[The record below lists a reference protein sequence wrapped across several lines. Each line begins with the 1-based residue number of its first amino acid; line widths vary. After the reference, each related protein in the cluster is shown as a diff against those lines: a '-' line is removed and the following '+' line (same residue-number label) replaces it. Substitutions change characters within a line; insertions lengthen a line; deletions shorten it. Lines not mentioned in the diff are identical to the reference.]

1 MRAVR
6 EGIYIGDL
14 GDAAA
19 VKASE
24 VPLVS
29 HVLSLVG
36 SSSSLLDSKTSAHTQ
51 GAENL
56 HKLAVPMLD
65 EDSQNLL
72 DNLESCLEFIEKGRS
87 RGGVLVHCAAG
98 VSRSAAVVTAYL
110 MQKEHLSAAAALKS
124 LRRISPGVHPN
135 DGFMEQLAIF
145 ESMGNKIDRDS
156 SSYKKFKVKFLGE
169 SFAKGEVMESSS
181 YASDPGSATVKLPA
195 PSNTNES
202 GTERSTVYRCKKCRR
217 VVARD
222 ENVIGHDVGG
232 GESAFKWQKRG
243 GKEGMYT
250 QAPVCTSMFVEPMQW
265 MTAVEEGVVEG
276 KLQCVKCEARL
287 GNFNWSG
294 MQCSCGAWV
303 TPAFQLHKS
312 RMDAAYF

>member
-98 VSRSAAVVTAYL
+98 VSRRYFCRT
-110 MQKEHLSAAAALKS
+110 
-124 LRRISPGVHPN
+124 
-135 DGFMEQLAIF
+135 
-145 ESMGNKIDRDS
+145 
-156 SSYKKFKVKFLGE
+156 
-169 SFAKGEVMESSS
+169 FA
-181 YASDPGSATVKLPA
+181 TL
-195 PSNTNES
+195 
-202 GTERSTVYRCKKCRR
+202 
-217 VVARD
+217 
-222 ENVIGHDVGG
+222 
-232 GESAFKWQKRG
+232 
-243 GKEGMYT
+243 
-250 QAPVCTSMFVEPMQW
+250 
-265 MTAVEEGVVEG
+265 
-276 KLQCVKCEARL
+276 
-287 GNFNWSG
+287 
-294 MQCSCGAWV
+294 
-303 TPAFQLHKS
+303 
-312 RMDAAYF
+312 

>member
-1 MRAVR
+1 MRIRRTSWTIWRVAW
-6 EGIYIGDL
+6 
-14 GDAAA
+14 
-19 VKASE
+19 
-24 VPLVS
+24 
-29 HVLSLVG
+29 
-36 SSSSLLDSKTSAHTQ
+36 SLLRKADLVVVSW
-51 GAENL
+51 
-56 HKLAVPMLD
+56 
-65 EDSQNLL
+65 
-72 DNLESCLEFIEKGRS
+72 FIARP
-87 RGGVLVHCAAG
+87 VFH
-98 VSRSAAVVTAYL
+98 AAVVTAYL

-195 PSNTNES
+195 PSNTIES

>member
-1 MRAVR
+1 MREVR

-110 MQKEHLSAAAALKS
+110 MQKEHLSAAGLHPFS
-124 LRRISPGVHPN
+124 CFFHRWTLHLYLDVLISI
-135 DGFMEQLAIF
+135 L
-145 ESMGNKIDRDS
+145 S
-156 SSYKKFKVKFLGE
+156 FL
-169 SFAKGEVMESSS
+169 
-181 YASDPGSATVKLPA
+181 
-195 PSNTNES
+195 
-202 GTERSTVYRCKKCRR
+202 
-217 VVARD
+217 
-222 ENVIGHDVGG
+222 
-232 GESAFKWQKRG
+232 
-243 GKEGMYT
+243 
-250 QAPVCTSMFVEPMQW
+250 
-265 MTAVEEGVVEG
+265 
-276 KLQCVKCEARL
+276 
-287 GNFNWSG
+287 
-294 MQCSCGAWV
+294 
-303 TPAFQLHKS
+303 
-312 RMDAAYF
+312 